1 MIQISRQEGQRSPVN
16 FNLTKSIPRHL
27 TIKFSKV
34 KDETKESQDCK
45 RKETNNTRG
54 VSICLTADFSEEI
67 LQANRVA
74 QGFHSIES
82 LKKKKKTH
90 CQLRILYCKN
100 LSFRNETDE
109 DVPKQK
115 LKQFISNRHV
125 LCKIIKDILHTERD
139 INE

>member
-1 MIQISRQEGQRSPVN
+1 LRIPNEVDSLFKVRTANFLNLKNDTNIQAGRSPVN

-82 LKKKKKTH
+82 LKKKKNT
-90 CQLRILYCKN
+90 LPTEN
-100 LSFRNETDE
+100 T
-109 DVPKQK
+109 
-115 LKQFISNRHV
+115 V
-125 LCKIIKDILHTERD
+125 L
-139 INE
+139 